1 MLVGAILILVG
12 ARRLT
17 LVGAR
22 RLTFVDARRRSARGH
37 RVCGLPRH
45 HARQD
50 VHGWRPHHD
59 GRVRGDVI
67 ALGFLRT
74 RILESLSSDSPDRP
88 QELAGVQIFRI
99 DVDRVLYRIRGF
111 A

>member
-1 MLVGAILILVG
+1 VRRAAQRAVTAFAGYLVIMRGKTFTVG
-12 ARRLT
+12 DRIKM
-17 LVGAR
+17 G
-22 RLTFVDARRRSARGH
+22 G
-37 RVCGLPRH
+37 
-45 HARQD
+45 
-50 VHGWRPHHD
+50 
-59 GRVRGDVI
+59 VRGDVI